1 MSEKDN
7 RKDYRENHGSQT
19 PPLKIE
25 VVRGRKHKVTSGGGQ
40 VRAASSTRWSWWG
53 RESGG
58 KAGSGPQV
66 WSASPPPHLLSRAHA
81 GRDHQREKMGAPER
95 FCFSSLLLCF
105 SLSFLP
111 SSHPLVFLPSSQ
123 CHASGAQERMGEGVS
138 RRPADWLS

>member
-19 PPLKIE
+19 LPLKTE
-25 VVRGRKHKVTSGGGQ
+25 VARGRKHKVTSGGGQ

-66 WSASPPPHLLSRAHA
+66 WSASRPPHLLSRAHA
-81 GRDHQREKMGAPER
+81 GRDHQWENLRG
-95 FCFSSLLLCF
+95 SVSLPSCSASASPSFRLPT
-105 SLSFLP
+105 LSFSFPHLSAMRVAP
-111 SSHPLVFLPSSQ
+111 KSAWGRALVGGQ
-123 CHASGAQERMGEGVS
+123 QTG
-138 RRPADWLS
+138 